1 MSKVLTIDLESF
13 LCLWLGTCSSS
24 ALSSHPS
31 ARIRAKCQ
39 QTGDCLVWRSLAIVP
54 TRRLFSVPVSDVWS
68 WHNLSHNTIHW
79 HCLITAAYES
89 FLLLLSAPD
98 PRGNSG
104 QWGAAGI
111 GGAVVVVVVDTGN
124 RLGAAA
130 VSGKAPSLSRLHNLA
145 AVDCCAVNTWSRGGP
160 A

>member
-1 MSKVLTIDLESF
+1 MTGCGSCNEAEMSKVLTIDLESF

-39 QTGDCLVWRSLAIVP
+39 QTGGCLVWRSLAIVP

-104 QWGAAGI
+104 QWGASGS
-111 GGAVVVVVVDTGN
+111 GGAVVLVVVADTGN

-130 VSGKAPSLSRLHNLA
+130 VRGKAQKPLHCPDSIIWPL
-145 AVDCCAVNTWSRGGP
+145 
-160 A
+160 

>member
-1 MSKVLTIDLESF
+1 MTGCGSCNEAEMSKVLTIDLESF

-39 QTGDCLVWRSLAIVP
+39 QTARCLVWWSLAIVP

-104 QWGAAGI
+104 QWGAAGS
-111 GGAVVVVVVDTGN
+111 GGACS
-124 RLGAAA
+124 
-130 VSGKAPSLSRLHNLA
+130 SG
-145 AVDCCAVNTWSRGGP
+145 GGGYREQIGSCRSQWKSKP
-160 A
+160 FIVHTP

>member
-1 MSKVLTIDLESF
+1 MTGCGSCNEAEMSKVLTIDLESF

-39 QTGDCLVWRSLAIVP
+39 QTGGCLVWWSLAIVP

-104 QWGAAGI
+104 QWGAAGS
-111 GGAVVVVVVDTGN
+111 GGAVVLVVWWRIQGTDWE
-124 RLGAAA
+124 LPQ
-130 VSGKAPSLSRLHNLA
+130 SGEKPKSPFI
-145 AVDCCAVNTWSRGGP
+145 VQTP
-160 A
+160 